1 LKKRKKITKKRADG
15 VVQVQALNSSPSTTK
30 EKKKKDFVLPLIKCK
45 SGHNYFTNNHLNIPC
60 SKGLI

>member
-1 LKKRKKITKKRADG
+1 MEWFRCRPWIQAPVLQKK
-15 VVQVQALNSSPSTTK
+15 
-30 EKKKKDFVLPLIKCK
+30 KKKKDFVLPLIKCK